1 MVMISLV
8 SILNTSQMTCSVP
21 HGPTRTGPR
30 RHWKAAQTLRSMK
43 IIRMAITVYISS
55 RQTPTITHSRKTAS
69 PRGISDVSSP

>member
-1 MVMISLV
+1 
-8 SILNTSQMTCSVP
+8 
-21 HGPTRTGPR
+21 
-30 RHWKAAQTLRSMK
+30 MK